1 MNTPNS
7 LNDIDDDVLNEIYKL
22 LNLEDRLSILKTS
35 QSLRDVVK
43 DEKYEPN
50 IAIDFGDATDI
61 QSHTLPRFGKEYEIY
76 PNVFIFLTSGDGVF
90 HKHVNVKIKV
100 KNYKNVSCISKGVV
114 NNNRKEVRY
123 EYFIDRD
130 MIQMGGYKLYT
141 FKLGKNSYIL
151 GINNIKNNLFDVYRS
166 RMFIWACPTERIE
179 NKSLKDP
186 YIYKYVDLNLNPIKF
201 VDFKNFEL
209 ITNKCHS
216 YCRHKYQIDID
227 NMNIR

>member
-1 MNTPNS
+1 MNTLNS

-22 LNLEDRLSILKTS
+22 LNLEDRLTILKTS

-90 HKHVNVKIKV
+90 RKHVNVKIKA

-151 GINNIKNNLFDVYRS
+151 GINNTKNTLFNSYKCQI
-166 RMFIWACPTERIE
+166 FIWLCPTERIE
-179 NKSLKDP
+179 NKSLNDP
-186 YIYKYVDLNLNPIKF
+186 YIYKYIDVRKGLIKY
-201 VDFKNFEL
+201 VDFRNFEIGVL
-209 ITNKCHS
+209 MEDRSNL
-216 YCRHKYQIDID
+216 YLNIDLTSMI
-227 NMNIR
+227 